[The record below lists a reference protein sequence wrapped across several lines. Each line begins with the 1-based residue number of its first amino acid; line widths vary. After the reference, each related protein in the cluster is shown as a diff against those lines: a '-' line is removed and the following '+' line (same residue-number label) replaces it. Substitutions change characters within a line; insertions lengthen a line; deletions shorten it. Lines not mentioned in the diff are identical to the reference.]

1 LLLKCSEPHAPLP
14 AWVTSQG
21 ALQRSSEAH
30 ILAHTL
36 GLQSPFG
43 SSPAA
48 TSVFGLGFC

>member
-30 ILAHTL
+30 ILAQTR
-36 GLQSPFG
+36 GLQSQFG
-43 SSPAA
+43 SSPGKPQ
-48 TSVFGLGFC
+48 VFELGFC